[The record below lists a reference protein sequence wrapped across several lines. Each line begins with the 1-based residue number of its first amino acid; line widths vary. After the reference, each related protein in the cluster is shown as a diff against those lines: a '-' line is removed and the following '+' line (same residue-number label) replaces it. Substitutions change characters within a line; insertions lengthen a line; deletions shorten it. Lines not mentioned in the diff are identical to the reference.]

1 MAAQTAEE
9 IQRGRRRKRL
19 AQGLLLGAAAI
30 GVPALANALISR
42 RVGRL
47 PPPRWGRLHRYAWS
61 EGKILFQRL
70 GEGRAVV
77 LLHSFGPGYDSEQW
91 REAAERLAT
100 RYRVFAPDLPGWGRS
115 DKPPVTYNPELYA
128 RFLGDFLQDV
138 VAESAVLVAAGLP
151 AAYAVQAALERP
163 EQVRALALICPLGL
177 ELRSRKPD
185 LKDSLVHR
193 LLRLPILGRSAL
205 NLYTSRSSLTH
216 HLRNEV
222 YAAPERVDAALVERH
237 WRLSHQPGAE
247 RALAAYLAGSLNQG
261 VEELLPQLRL
271 PVWLA
276 WGRRSIYP
284 PVETADLWLRHL
296 EGAELAVIEGS
307 GSQPHS
313 EKPAALCQALE
324 ELLAGL
330 PG

>member
-9 IQRGRRRKRL
+9 LQRSRRRKRL

-70 GEGRAVV
+70 GDGAAVV
-77 LLHSFGPGYDSEQW
+77 LVHSFGPGYDSEQW
-91 REAAERLAT
+91 RGAAERLAA
-100 RYRVFAPDLPGWGRS
+100 RHRVFAPDLPGWGRS
-115 DKPPVTYNPELYA
+115 DKPAVAYGPELYA
-128 RFLGDFLQDV
+128 QFLSDFLQDV
-138 VAESAVLVAAGLP
+138 VGESAVLVAAGLP
-151 AAYAVQAALERP
+151 AAYAVQVALERP
-163 EQVRALALICPLGL
+163 EQVRALALVCPLGL
-177 ELRSRKPD
+177 DFRDRKPEI
-185 LKDSLVHR
+185 KDTLVHR

-222 YAAPERVDAALVERH
+222 YAAPEKVDAALVERH

-247 RALAAYLAGSLNQG
+247 RALAAYLAGCLHQG
-261 VEELLPQLRL
+261 VEELLPRLRV

-276 WGRRSIYP
+276 WGRQSVYP

-296 EGAELAVIEGS
+296 AGADLCVIEGS
-307 GSQPHS
+307 SSQPHA
-313 EKPAALCQALE
+313 EKPAAFCQALE